1 MLPYRFA
8 LIVSPFSN
16 KHLKIPLGNY
26 WGSPWELFPAGLIG
40 GTPGA
45 RHLPWIDPRCTGHL
59 DSHSQKRLQRN
70 KLTRGMGTAL
80 WPQWKAAMGDR
91 VFQLDWE
98 MEYVWFCERWSVKT
112 KHLPKA
118 SRASPSTQFY
128 SECHTQMLGILSLF
142 PIDHFTIWMVKS
154 PLLQAR
160 TEEFI
165 SGIFY
170 SLFIEEL

>member
-59 DSHSQKRLQRN
+59 DSHSQKMLQRN
-70 KLTRGMGTAL
+70 KLTRGMWTAL
-80 WPQWKAAMGDR
+80 WPQRKAAMGDR
-91 VFQLDWE
+91 VFQLD
-98 MEYVWFCERWSVKT
+98 CEKWSVCDFVRGEVWEQSTCLKLAG
-112 KHLPKA
+112 HH
-118 SRASPSTQFY
+118 RASSFTVSVTHNAVNPFSLPDWPLHHLDGELTLAPGKDRRVYLWHLLLSFY
-128 SECHTQMLGILSLF
+128 
-142 PIDHFTIWMVKS
+142 
-154 PLLQAR
+154 
-160 TEEFI
+160 
-165 SGIFY
+165 
-170 SLFIEEL
+170 